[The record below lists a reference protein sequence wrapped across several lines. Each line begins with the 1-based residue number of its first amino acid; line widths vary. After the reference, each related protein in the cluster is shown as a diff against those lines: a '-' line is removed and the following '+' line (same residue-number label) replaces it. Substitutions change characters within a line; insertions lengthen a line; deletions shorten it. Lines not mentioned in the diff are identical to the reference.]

1 MFSDEEEEEE
11 KKKHND
17 IRGGPRFGIRGDG
30 IDGSTAHPRRRS
42 VDARASKLRQFYKVV
57 RRAMA
62 DEAALILGIRESAAK
77 NKVMEAH
84 RKVMMANHP
93 DAGEVRS

>member
-1 MFSDEEEEEE
+1 MFCLFVCFPTKKKKKKKR

-42 VDARASKLRQFYKVV
+42 VDARASEAETILQRWI
-57 RRAMA
+57 RRA
-62 DEAALILGIRESAAK
+62 DEPTGSGVDFRDTGIR
-77 NKVMEAH
+77 
-84 RKVMMANHP
+84 
-93 DAGEVRS
+93 GEE